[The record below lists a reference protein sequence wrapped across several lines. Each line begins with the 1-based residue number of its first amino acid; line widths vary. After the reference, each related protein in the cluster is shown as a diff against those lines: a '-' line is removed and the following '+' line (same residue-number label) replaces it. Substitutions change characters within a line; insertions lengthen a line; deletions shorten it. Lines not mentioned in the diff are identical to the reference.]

1 MVTSAQTISTR
12 AFFRKCCSVPFS
24 CSGYFCLSVCIFPA
38 VIPEHLSLSSW
49 TEVVSRFPLSHFSL
63 TGSPCI
69 QLKWQFYEKFHLD
82 GMCCFSNLS
91 AVSEATGR
99 GLHSSSTT
107 FILQHNHGP
116 LHTDAFLRRTSHLF
130 LFPCRSRSRSTRTI
144 WSTGWR
150 TSTRRATIRCSSAR
164 RRSFAELRHV
174 KSVHWSLQPP
184 ALWYWS
190 S

>member
-1 MVTSAQTISTR
+1 MVTTAQTIPTR

-24 CSGYFCLSVCIFPA
+24 CSGYFCLTVSIFPA
-38 VIPEHLSLSSW
+38 VIPEHLSHPEPS
-49 TEVVSRFPLSHFSL
+49 VVSHFPLSHFPL

-69 QLKWQFYEKFHLD
+69 QLKWQFNEKFHLD

-99 GLHSSSTT
+99 GLHSSSTA
-107 FILQHNHGP
+107 FISQHNHGP
-116 LHTDAFLRRTSHLF
+116 LCTDAFLRRTSHLF
-130 LFPCRSRSRSTRTI
+130 LFPCRSRSRSTPTI

-150 TSTRRATIRCSSAR
+150 TSTRQATIRCSSAR
-164 RRSFAELRHV
+164 RRSFAELRRV
-174 KSVHWSLQPP
+174 KSVHWSLRPP
-184 ALWYWS
+184 VLWYWS